1 LFTFG
6 GWERTGHKGHK
17 EDTKDTKSDCLKSLQ
32 STPQKAASGKLTRIS
47 SDAFFKSRNIFC
59 LMKKFYGFCSH
70 VLSFLTSHFQLND
83 TLR

>member
-32 STPQKAASGKLTRIS
+32 PTPQKAASGKLARIS
-47 SDAFFKSRNIFC
+47 SEAWFKRGWI
-59 LMKKFYGFCSH
+59 LQ
-70 VLSFLTSHFQLND
+70 LSCFIVDWSGIAIVNPQIKPKPL
-83 TLR
+83 

>member
-32 STPQKAASGKLTRIS
+32 PAPQKAASGKLARIS
-47 SDAFFKSRNIFC
+47 SEA
-59 LMKKFYGFCSH
+59 L
-70 VLSFLTSHFQLND
+70 V
-83 TLR
+83 